1 MAKKSKDI
9 PSVNEQLNLLSGL
22 SPKHAKMLGGNSL
35 SEDSAIME
43 NEDQEE
49 DIFLGNDDFLPIPEE
64 IFGEFYKDLSAL
76 SEPLTSL
83 FQEYFVDDPEVD
95 FQWDDN
101 EVPFLLYGLK
111 YRPKAQPGKRAEF
124 LWVPAALENELDKI
138 AKKDIYKLYFED
150 LSEEVRGIVAVALYD
165 LFDQM
170 FTEEED
176 FDDEDDS
183 ILTVIDDKP
192 IHSADELSTEL
203 GNLLL
208 DEISDLY
215 FDTITD
221 REEDKN
227 GMVSTRLDIMDCSFP
242 LLNSDNKS
250 FIRMVAVALAT
261 NDDDDIIVIAKE
273 WGEADPEEEQAFL
286 LKDFP
291 VGSLLA
297 LLETL
302 EYMYKNGELY

>member
-9 PSVNEQLNLLSGL
+9 PSVDEQLNLLSGI
-22 SPKHAKMLGGNSL
+22 SPKHAKLLGGNSL
-35 SEDSAIME
+35 SEDSAI
-43 NEDQEE
+43 NEDKEE
-49 DIFLGNDDFLPIPEE
+49 DIFLGNDEYLPIPEE

-83 FQEYFVDDPEVD
+83 FQEYFVDDPEID

-138 AKKDIYKLYFED
+138 DKKDIYKLFFED
-150 LSEEVRGIVAVALYD
+150 LTEEVRGIVAVSLYD

-176 FDDEDDS
+176 LDDEDES
-183 ILTVIDDKP
+183 IMTVIDDKP
-192 IHSADELSTEL
+192 IHSADELNTEL
-203 GNLLL
+203 VNLLL
-208 DEISDLY
+208 DEITDLY
-215 FDTITD
+215 FDTIED
-221 REEDKN
+221 RDADEN

-242 LLNSDNKS
+242 LLNSDNQS

-261 NDDDDIIVIAKE
+261 NDDDDILVLAKE
-273 WGEADPEEEQAFL
+273 WGEKDQQKEQAFL
-286 LKDFP
+286 LEDFP
-291 VGSLLA
+291 LANLLA

-302 EYMYKNGELY
+302 EYMGKQGTLV